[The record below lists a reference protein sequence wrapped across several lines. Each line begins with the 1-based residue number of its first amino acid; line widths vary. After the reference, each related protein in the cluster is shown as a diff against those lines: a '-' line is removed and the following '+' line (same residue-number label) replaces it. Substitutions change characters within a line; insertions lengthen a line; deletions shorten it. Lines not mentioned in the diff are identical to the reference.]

1 MTQQEFTVQ
10 LAQNKLRAK
19 EISDALSS
27 APEAS
32 LVELV
37 REYIACKYFLTP
49 EEMVTDN
56 LLELGDL
63 STEKMANLKKG
74 GLQYADKNAGCT
86 TAGSSTIKKVLL
98 AMALG
103 KAIHRHLD
111 ADCVAYAETIPQLA
125 QIIADARRGDAP

>member
-10 LAQNKLRAK
+10 LVQNKARAN
-19 EISDALSS
+19 EISNALST
-27 APEAS
+27 APEDS
-32 LVELV
+32 LPDLI
-37 REYIACKYFLTP
+37 REFIACKYFLTP
-49 EEMVTDN
+49 QEMTTDH
-56 LLELGDL
+56 LLQLGDM

-103 KAIHRHLD
+103 KAIHRHLN
-111 ADCVAYAETIPQLA
+111 ADSVAYAETIPQLA
-125 QIIADARRGDAP
+125 QIISDARRGDTP

>member
-1 MTQQEFTVQ
+1 MTQQEFTAQ
-10 LAQNKLRAK
+10 LAQNKARAK
-19 EISDALSS
+19 EISDALPA

-32 LVELV
+32 LPELI
-37 REYIACKYFLTP
+37 REFIACKYFLAP
-49 EEMVTDN
+49 EEMTTDH
-56 LLELGDL
+56 LLQLGDL

-111 ADCVAYAETIPQLA
+111 ADSVAYAETVPQLV
-125 QIIADARRGDAP
+125 QIISDARRGDAP

>member
-1 MTQQEFTVQ
+1 MTQQEFILQ
-10 LAQNKLRAK
+10 LTQSKVRAK
-19 EISDALSS
+19 EISDILPT
-27 APEAS
+27 APEDS
-32 LVELV
+32 LTELV
-37 REYIACKYFLTP
+37 REFIACKYFLAP
-49 EEMVTDN
+49 EEMITDN
-56 LLELGDL
+56 LLQLGDL

-111 ADCVAYAETIPQLA
+111 ADSVAYAETIPQLA
-125 QIIADARRGDAP
+125 QIISEARRGDVP